1 MSFVTAIR
9 DYVELLNT
17 LYDSTAGHINSQ
29 VLIQETI
36 LFLFTSI
43 KYVFVYLITFQ
54 WFRDLSYLPILVPEI
69 YSSLLKENFFLENP
83 VSQFLSFIEPRS
95 YENNKFFIGFLNSFF
110 LSLPISCVHFIWL
123 RRLLIQGIPA
133 GIASGFG
140 TVLGQWFFTTSV
152 VFGLRFFIIPW
163 VALEPLTYIMGVCL
177 IVKIIHDMAH
187 EKSFRIIQ
195 LHEKTKLIKIFL
207 LNLILSWTE
216 QSCIFQYFGNLNFGP
231 EPTAL
236 ESFNSTTELNSF
248 LTHGYYSLGLLFG
261 SVFFTSLFG
270 WLFIRLGIF
279 IRTFFNVQLSAWMNS
294 FNFVLLSF
302 TIALTFTSIP
312 YYGLDYLIAKP
323 LGFVSQD
330 QTLEDT
336 IFSPNTWKE
345 EVYSKDND
353 LSLPYNMY
361 MNSDLTPFDRG
372 HYLKIIQSQS
382 GFPPQPQ
389 SFEDLNYQGENAWAQ
404 KDGRTGNLFE
414 LDRSRKIVKNFF
426 SKNKKEVPFSIPEGY
441 ASKLA
446 NPASQE
452 VENPNLKKGKEKQLE
467 SLTARKNVKSET
479 SSRFDTNFNENQIQN
494 SQLNNPSADTD
505 EDNDET
511 QYNPID
517 IEDLGRELVETN
529 KKDSF
534 LKDLAKLTDQAFIG
548 EFIIDNPKAPNFNLE
563 RSIKQKYYSNP
574 VYKFLLNIDI
584 DSFLS
589 REPKNMKL
597 SSLQE
602 KQLYEKRLILAN
614 YYDSLRNYQ
623 QLSDT
628 DQFLTP
634 SGSQNLSRSYA
645 DRVFNHQ
652 FKGTLKVVRRLF
664 SVTLD
669 SKENPAGDRVLKFDK
684 PLYYSKN
691 EKKQKFF
698 HEELLSDDD
707 NNIEKPFLEITD
719 SIPFYAGWDQ
729 ETRKFVLTNR
739 LLPRTS
745 AGYTIT
751 PDKTYTQFLSKNQKT
766 LNKLERID
774 FTAWPLPE
782 SFIKDQKQNPKSQS
796 KIPYNVL
803 FESVDDPKNEN
814 MDETFKSKELTA
826 ENDWKIETYPPILN
840 KINSNGIDEIVPPN
854 RGGYI
859 WPGNSNL
866 KFNIKELIL
875 PRRN

>member
-43 KYVFVYLITFQ
+43 KYVFLYLITFQ

-95 YENNKFFIGFLNSFF
+95 YENNKLFIGFLNSFF

-152 VFGLRFFIIPW
+152 VFGLRFFVIPW

-177 IVKIIHDMAH
+177 IIKIIHDMAH
-187 EKSFRIIQ
+187 ERSFRIIQ

-236 ESFNSTTELNSF
+236 ESFNSTTELTSF

-279 IRTFFNVQLSAWMNS
+279 IRTFFNVQLSRWMNS

-414 LDRSRKIVKNFF
+414 LDRSRKMVKSFF
-426 SKNKKEVPFSIPEGY
+426 SKNKKEVPFSTPEGY

-446 NPASQE
+446 NPASE
-452 VENPNLKKGKEKQLE
+452 EIENPNFKKGKEKQLE
-467 SLTARKNVKSET
+467 SLTTRKNVKSET

-494 SQLNNPSADTD
+494 SQLSNPSADTD

-511 QYNPID
+511 QYDSID
-517 IEDLGRELVETN
+517 IEDFGREVAETN

-548 EFIIDNPKAPNFNLE
+548 EFIIDNPKAPNYNLE

-597 SSLQE
+597 SSVQE

-628 DQFLTP
+628 DQFITL

-684 PLYYSKN
+684 PLYYSNN
-691 EKKQKFF
+691 EKKQK
-698 HEELLSDDD
+698 
-707 NNIEKPFLEITD
+707 
-719 SIPFYAGWDQ
+719 
-729 ETRKFVLTNR
+729 
-739 LLPRTS
+739 
-745 AGYTIT
+745 
-751 PDKTYTQFLSKNQKT
+751 
-766 LNKLERID
+766 
-774 FTAWPLPE
+774 
-782 SFIKDQKQNPKSQS
+782 PKSQS

-840 KINSNGIDEIVPPN
+840 KINFNGIDEIVPPN

-859 WPGNSNL
+859 WPGNSIL